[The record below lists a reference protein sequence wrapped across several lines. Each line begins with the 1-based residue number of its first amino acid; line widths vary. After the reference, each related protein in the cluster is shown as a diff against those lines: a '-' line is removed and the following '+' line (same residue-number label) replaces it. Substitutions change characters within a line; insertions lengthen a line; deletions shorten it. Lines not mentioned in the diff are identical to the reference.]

1 MRVRKQ
7 KGSGLKMK
15 KLFRKMRSVASV
27 ALVSVLVAAFGICA
41 APGFTERSLAK
52 DEAETLTEAA
62 EKKTD
67 APEPD
72 GAVAPTGSGRPDAN
86 STQMENVTA
95 DDGDIRPSAETPE
108 PTRQGQAP
116 SVATGGNTGNAGSGA
131 VADAGHSTAPDES
144 ASTSSGP
151 GIEKPKVYHE
161 PIYETVHHPAVYE
174 TVYHEA
180 EYATQTSYWTV
191 CHQCDFRVQGSI
203 YPHLDVTGHT
213 GYTSDVPFTETV
225 LVRAAF
231 EEQVLVSAAYNE
243 QLLVTPGWWE

>member
-1 MRVRKQ
+1 
-7 KGSGLKMK
+7 MK
-15 KLFRKMRSVASV
+15 KLFWKIRGVVAV
-27 ALVSVLVAAFGICA
+27 VSVLVIIATVGICA
-41 APGFTERSLAK
+41 APDFAERSLAK
-52 DEAETLTEAA
+52 DEAEALSEAA

-72 GAVAPTGSGRPDAN
+72 DAATPSGSGRQDAN
-86 STQMENVTA
+86 ATQMENVTA
-95 DDGDIRPSAETPE
+95 EEGDIRPSAETPE

-116 SVATGGNTGNAGSGA
+116 SVVTGTNTGNAGRGA
-131 VADAGHSTAPDES
+131 VTDAGHNTAPDENAS
-144 ASTSSGP
+144 ASPRP

-161 PIYETVHHPAVYE
+161 SVYETVHHPAVYE

-203 YPHLDVTGHT
+203 YPHLDATGHT

-231 EEQVLVSAAYNE
+231 EEQVLVSAARDE
-243 QLLVTPGWWE
+243 QIVVRAGWWE